1 MVCCA
6 SAGPLAPAK
15 ASCSNAC
22 KPLPMGGCQTTP
34 DEAPI
39 KNNVHRGRLTA
50 GLGHR
55 CPPMIINPSFTHPSR
70 NNGGDWTVNVP
81 RLRLHQ
87 AAGGACCVAC
97 CRLHKNVGLLLPAG
111 GQAAGAQE
119 RLTAGAQEW
128 LAAGVRVKG
137 LGGCRL
143 WGQGQLLATGGG
155 A

>member
-1 MVCCA
+1 
-6 SAGPLAPAK
+6 
-15 ASCSNAC
+15 
-22 KPLPMGGCQTTP
+22 
-34 DEAPI
+34 
-39 KNNVHRGRLTA
+39 
-50 GLGHR
+50 
-55 CPPMIINPSFTHPSR
+55 
-70 NNGGDWTVNVP
+70 
-81 RLRLHQ
+81 
-87 AAGGACCVAC
+87 VAC